1 MKKFYNI
8 ILIFVAI
15 VATAFVGCTNA
26 ESDIDNTATT
36 APNTDIYRQLTFSA
50 ENDNDASRTHHNGE
64 TIVWSKGDRIRI
76 CYTKGG
82 VWQNAEGREAGAE
95 EVAKLYASDE
105 QSTDSEFSV
114 FRVTQLFN
122 DPGTES
128 ELVFYGLY
136 PSEATKGNKPDFA
149 DSEAGLVNVSI
160 PQIQT
165 PSATS
170 FDSSADLMVAR
181 SRDTYDQF
189 PSYEDHISMYW
200 TRLVAHGMITLKG
213 LSAVEGYMDDETI
226 EYVEFEVDPS
236 VALAG
241 DFSLDLAAQAITPT
255 AAKNKIRL
263 TYADNEEHNTLDGD
277 GNFVVWFASAPFTT
291 ESITVTLATNRA
303 IYTRTF
309 ASANKT
315 FKVNTRSL
323 LGINM
328 SGAERTARTMVDM
341 FELVTDASVLAV
353 GKKVV
358 IAAKDYDVAMS
369 TSKGSNDRKESS
381 IIKDGNLISIDST
394 VEVFEL
400 QEGTVDGTW
409 AFYESDY
416 GYIYQ
421 SSGTLKSTKTLSN
434 SCNWVVEVAD
444 TGVATISAKSSTSN
458 KIRYNSSSK
467 IFRTYS
473 GTNKDIALY
482 HNVPSTTPLMSQMSA
497 APVIATAEETES
509 NIVNVEWTHELTGMT
524 LTGLYYTVTCLKEG
538 EEDVVYSSITETEFV
553 VDNLAAGEW
562 SITVTAH
569 ADSYTPITSE
579 PVTVT
584 VLGLTPTLTIEPT
597 ELLFEGAG
605 GTKQIEVATKNLG
618 SNLSITAESDNAAFT
633 TSVSGTTVSVSA
645 SKNPNTAERSGKIT
659 ITASGSKATLQ
670 VEVAVLQEIGMFIYK
685 KVSGT
690 LKDFSGGQYLI
701 VCEGENLAFDGSLS
715 TLNAAENNFIVSV
728 RNGEIALAA
737 ANNDIYFTIE
747 KVTSGYAIKSASGK
761 YIGATSNTT
770 TLNTSTTTKYANTIS
785 FNGNEMDI
793 VSSGGAY
800 LRFNKASTSMRFS
813 YYPSTS
819 FTDHQ
824 PIQLYKLD
832 GTGNDE
838 MLTPL
843 DVPVP
848 TATVNA
854 NTITVSWPEVA
865 NAGSYTVTCGDA
877 LRQTVTTTSAT
888 FEDLSFLTTYEISVA
903 ANPADGDSNYSAS
916 VAATITATTGEN
928 PNAGQGAIDI
938 INLDFT
944 GRTTTS
950 NVAWT
955 NVAASTVEYA
965 GCSAKTSNAAGA
977 MYFNTGSTSSTKG
990 AIVTTSSVGK
1000 VTMIVVTWN
1009 PKTANGKALQIYGK
1023 NTPYA
1028 ASKDLYSSSDCGTLL
1043 GSIVYGT
1050 STAFVINGSYKYIGL
1065 STNNNVMYI
1074 DEIQVVWNYTPL
1086 AQPTINTTVEGSTV
1100 NVSWSEVANAANYTV
1115 TCGDEV
1121 QTVTGTSASF
1131 ANVPYLSTS
1140 NVSVVANPVAGSTEY
1155 CSSAAATAT
1164 VEIGE
1169 NPTTGVEYTFT
1180 ILPADFPSS
1189 ASTNNKTSIA
1199 TATDGSGVRMLVSW
1213 TSTSTKLNTSGYI
1226 STQNGSKIYNTSDL
1240 GSVTDVSIAST
1251 STKLTTTI
1259 GTTAQPTTAGEGGY
1273 FMVKAS
1279 GTVSDISGIT
1289 VTFEK

>member
-1 MKKFYNI
+1 MRKIYGF
-8 ILIFVAI
+8 LMTVAV
-15 VATAFVGCTNA
+15 VATAFISCTN
-26 ESDIDNTATT
+26 SDNTIDSTQT
-36 APNTDIYRQLTFSA
+36 ETPTKGVYRQLAFA
-50 ENDNDASRTHHNGE
+50 ADNESGESRTHHTGE
-64 TIVWSKGDRIRI
+64 TIHWSKGDRIRI
-76 CYTKGG
+76 SYTRDG
-82 VWQNAEGREAGAE
+82 VWQNADGREAGAE
-95 EVAKLYASDE
+95 VAAKLYTSDE

-122 DPGTES
+122 DPETEG

-160 PQIQT
+160 PQIQS

-170 FDSSADLMVAR
+170 FDGMADLLVAR
-181 SRDTYDQF
+181 SRNTYSKF
-189 PSYEDHISMYW
+189 PTYEEQISMFW
-200 TRLVAHGMITLKG
+200 TRLVAHGMLTLKG

-241 DFSLDLAAQAITPT
+241 DFSLELAGQTIAPT
-255 AAKNKIRL
+255 SAKNMIRL

-291 ESITVTLATNRA
+291 ESIAITVATNRA

-341 FELVTDASVLAV
+341 FELVTDASVLAA

-358 IAAKDYDVAMS
+358 IAAKDFDVAMS
-369 TSKGSNDRKESS
+369 TLKGTNDRKESS

-400 QEGTVDGTW
+400 REGTVADTW
-409 AFYESDY
+409 TFYESDY

-421 SSGTLKSTKTLSN
+421 SSGTLKSSTTLNN
-434 SCNWVVEVAD
+434 SRDWVIEVAD
-444 TGVATISAKSSTSN
+444 TGVATISANTSKTY
-458 KIRYNSSSK
+458 KIRYNSTNK
-467 IFRTYS
+467 IFRTYN
-473 GTNKDIALY
+473 GTNQDIALY
-482 HNVPSTTPLMSQMSA
+482 HNVPSTKPLISQMSV
-497 APVIATAEETES
+497 APVIVTAEETES
-509 NIVNVEWTHELTGMT
+509 NIVNVEWTHDLTGMT
-524 LTGLYYTVTCLKEG
+524 ITGLYYTVTCSMEG
-538 EEDVVYSSITETEFV
+538 EEDVVYSSITERAFV
-553 VDNLAAGEW
+553 VDNLAAGDW

-584 VLGLTPTLTIEPT
+584 VLGTTPTLTIEPT

-618 SNLSITAESDNAAFT
+618 SNVKITAESDTAAFT
-633 TSVSGTTVSVSA
+633 TSVSGTTITVRA
-645 SKNPNTAERSGKIT
+645 ANNTTTAERSGKIT
-659 ITASGSKATLQ
+659 ITAAGSKATLQ
-670 VEVAVLQEIGMFIYK
+670 AEVMVLQEIGMFIYK

-715 TLNAAENNFIVSV
+715 ELNAAGNNFIVSV

-747 KVTSGYAIKSASGK
+747 KVTSGYAIKSASGR

-770 TLNTSTTTKYANTIS
+770 TLNTSTTTKYANTIL
-785 FNGNEMDI
+785 FNGNDMDI

-800 LRFNKASTSMRFS
+800 LRFNNASTSLRFS

-819 FTDHQ
+819 FTGYL

-843 DVPVP
+843 DAPVP

-888 FEDLSFLTTYEISVA
+888 FEDLDFLTTYEISVA
-903 ANPADGDSNYSAS
+903 ANPADGDSNYSVS
-916 VAATITATTGEN
+916 EQATITATTGEN

-944 GRTTTS
+944 GRTSTS

-955 NVAASTVEYA
+955 NIAASTVGYA
-965 GCSAKTSNAAGA
+965 GCSAKTSNAPGA
-977 MYFNTGSTSSTKG
+977 IYLNTGSTASSRG
-990 AIVTTSSVGK
+990 AIVTTSSIGK

-1028 ASKDLYSSSDCGTLL
+1028 ASKDVYSSSDCGTLL

-1050 STAFVINGSYKYIGL
+1050 STAFVIKGSYKYIGL

-1086 AQPTINTTVEGSTV
+1086 AQPTITTTVEGSTV
-1100 NVSWSEVANAANYTV
+1100 NVSWPEVANAANYTV
-1115 TCGDEV
+1115 TCGDDV
-1121 QTVTGTSASF
+1121 QTVTGTSTSF
-1131 ANVPYLSTS
+1131 VNVPYLSTS
-1140 NVSVVANPVAGSTEY
+1140 NVSVVANPATGSTEY
-1155 CSSAAATAT
+1155 CSSAAATTT
-1164 VEIGE
+1164 VEIGA

-1180 ILPADFPSS
+1180 ILPADFPTS

-1199 TATDGSGVRMLVSW
+1199 TATDGSGARMVVSW
-1213 TSTSTKLNTSGYI
+1213 TSTSTKLSASGYI

-1240 GSVTDVSIAST
+1240 GSVTDVSIASA
-1251 STKLTTTI
+1251 STRLATTI
-1259 GTTAQPTTAGEGGY
+1259 GTTAQPTTSGEGGY

-1289 VTFEK
+1289 VTFTK